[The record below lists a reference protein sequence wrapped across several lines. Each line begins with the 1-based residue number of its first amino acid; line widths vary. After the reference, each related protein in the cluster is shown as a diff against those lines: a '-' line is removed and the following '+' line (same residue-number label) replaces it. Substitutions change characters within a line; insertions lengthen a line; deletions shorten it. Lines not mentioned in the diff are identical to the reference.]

1 MFAKRLA
8 LITATTAAA
17 AAFAVP
23 SAAQAASPCYVHLP
37 GPNNLK
43 WDVKTDGSLDSGLF
57 NGGGQNFASNH
68 GRLAVNGVTYPAID
82 NQCTTTATSV
92 SYPARSVGGMT
103 VSRLVTVTG
112 GRLRHLDTI
121 TNNSGQF
128 KLVDVDF
135 AAKVTSGQLSVAA
148 ETGGFEI
155 DRHDH
160 WAVFKSAGSTYP
172 ALQWGT
178 DASSAHDPDILSD
191 NPDSPSIWRPDGP
204 SMPSATLKY
213 DGIQIASGQTIR
225 VLHVSSST
233 ASLADGK
240 AVAKDQLTPFTGF
253 SKATASTIVNW
264 GDDPDGDAV
273 SKFADACPSVKGNM
287 ANGCLADVAP
297 PPVDP
302 QDPGDPQNPG
312 NPQNPGDPQNPQNP
326 QNPGNP
332 DTSDKTAPTITVTKL
347 AKKVKRARASRA
359 KAKIT
364 CSEACRI
371 SVKVQVS
378 RKGHKKATTVLSTK
392 PTALSSSARTV
403 KLKVTAK
410 KLKKLR
416 RQRLVVRITAQ
427 DAAGNTSTVTRN
439 VTLKK

>member
-37 GPNNLK
+37 GPGNTS
-43 WDVKTDGSLDSGLF
+43 WDVQTNGSLDTGLF
-57 NGGGQNFASNH
+57 NGGGQNFAKNH

-92 SYPARSVGGMT
+92 AYPARSVGGMT

-112 GRLRHLDTI
+112 GRIRHLDTI

-135 AAKVTSGQLSVAA
+135 AAKVTAGQLSVAA

-178 DASSAHDPDILSD
+178 DDSSAHDPDILSD
-191 NPDSPSIWRPDGP
+191 NPDSPSIWRPSGP

-213 DGIQIASGQTIR
+213 DGIQIGTGQTIR

-233 ASLADGK
+233 ASLADGTS
-240 AVAKDQLTPFTGF
+240 VAQDRLTPFSGF

-264 GDDPDGDAV
+264 GDDPDKDGV
-273 SKFADACPSVKGNM
+273 TKFTDACPAIKGNT
-287 ANGCLADVAP
+287 ANGCLLDVP
-297 PPVDP
+297 VPPVDP
-302 QDPGDPQNPG
+302 QDPGEQPAPADPG
-312 NPQNPGDPQNPQNP
+312 NPVD
-326 QNPGNP
+326 PGNP
-332 DTSDKTAPTITVTKL
+332 SDPSNPGSADTTAPTVTVTKL
-347 AKKVKRARASRA
+347 SKAVRRARVGRLAPR
-359 KAKIT
+359 IR
-364 CSEACRI
+364 CNEACRV
-371 SVKVQVS
+371 SVLVQVT

-392 PTALSSSARTV
+392 PSSLSSAARTV
-403 KLKVTAK
+403 KLKVRAGT
-410 KLKKLR
+410 LKSLR
-416 RQRLVVRITAQ
+416 RQRVTVRVTAR
-427 DAAGNTSTVTRN
+427 DAAGNARTVTRT
-439 VTLKK
+439 VTLRK

>member
-1 MFAKRLA
+1 MKTCLIVDDSRIIRKVARRILEELDFEVAEAADGSEA
-8 LITATTAAA
+8 LSYCRSEMPDAILLDWVMPVMDGVTFLRQLRNETGGRSPKVIFCTAAA

-312 NPQNPGDPQNPQNP
+312 NPQNPGDP
-326 QNPGNP
+326 GF
-332 DTSDKTAPTITVTKL
+332 
-347 AKKVKRARASRA
+347 
-359 KAKIT
+359 
-364 CSEACRI
+364 
-371 SVKVQVS
+371 
-378 RKGHKKATTVLSTK
+378 
-392 PTALSSSARTV
+392 
-403 KLKVTAK
+403 
-410 KLKKLR
+410 
-416 RQRLVVRITAQ
+416 
-427 DAAGNTSTVTRN
+427 
-439 VTLKK
+439 

>member
-273 SKFADACPSVKGNM
+273 SKFADACPSIKGN
-287 ANGCLADVAP
+287 ADNGCLLNVQP

-302 QDPGDPQNPG
+302 QDPGEQPGPVDPG
-312 NPQNPGDPQNPQNP
+312 NPQNPVDPG
-326 QNPGNP
+326 NPGNP
-332 DTSDKTAPTITVTKL
+332 GDPGVSDTKAPSITVTKL
-347 AKKVKRARASRA
+347 SKKVKRAKVGRLAPR
-359 KAKIT
+359 IV
-364 CSEACRI
+364 CNEACRI
-371 SVKVQVS
+371 SVVVQVT
-378 RKGHKKATTVLSTK
+378 RKGRKKATTVLSTK
-392 PTALSSSARTV
+392 PTSLSAAARTV
-403 KLKVTAK
+403 KLKVRSS
-410 KLKKLR
+410 KLKSLR
-416 RQRLVVRITAQ
+416 RQRVTVRFTAR
-427 DAAGNTSTVTRN
+427 DAAGNASTATRTVTLR
-439 VTLKK
+439 K